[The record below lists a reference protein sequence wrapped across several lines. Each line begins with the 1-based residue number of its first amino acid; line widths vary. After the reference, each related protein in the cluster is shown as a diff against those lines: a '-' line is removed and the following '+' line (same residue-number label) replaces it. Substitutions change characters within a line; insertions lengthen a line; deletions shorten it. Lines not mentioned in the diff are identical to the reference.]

1 MQVPET
7 TPQLQWHYELVPL
20 LPLNQAWHW
29 ALVVAA
35 GIVLAG
41 AAIVFCRRD
50 SEKMTRPAF
59 LTFLVLSVLPVL
71 GLLVFFLGVQ
81 RQGETRIV
89 QPSELLVLVDTS
101 LSMGLNDEPTEPSR
115 RRIDP
120 VIELFQGQELLVELN
135 RHHRIRVFR
144 FDDSQRVEE
153 VASFARTSSPNDSVN
168 ESSASEAILNRETQR
183 LIPFWLD
190 GGLLIAGVSLL
201 LVIGIGAA
209 FGANQIVVDWG
220 VAFGVSALL
229 VGLSFAAVAEVTRF
243 DTTSNFAALREIP
256 GDKAA
261 LTKQITLDQVNW
273 STELAPQGTG
283 TRLGDALLDL
293 VSSYRSRATAGL
305 LLVTDGRSNQGSP
318 VTQAIVAVADANL
331 PIYVVGTGSDKAIQ
345 NARLSDIQVPQK
357 VFPGDRFEVRAVIQ
371 STGLL
376 DQSARVQLLTGDESA
391 SVDALTV
398 VDEIPW
404 QLGDNDQP
412 QTIEFPIT
420 SQLEGTQNYAV
431 RILPVAGEL
440 DATDNIRRA
449 SVQIETR
456 KTRVLLVAGGPTRDY
471 QFLRNQLFRDDDVT
485 LDVWLQLTQP
495 GADQESDQML
505 FAFPETAGKLFEY
518 DCLVAFDP
526 DWRKLSTEQAR
537 WLERWISQ
545 KAGGMIVIAGPVN
558 TPEWT
563 RQPRGDE
570 AMDLIRRLYPVS
582 FYSQGSAAL
591 KLGRFGGV
599 RSFPLEFSREGLTAD
614 YLQLVDTLADNVL
627 AWKSFD
633 GVFGYYA
640 VNETRRGADVL
651 ARFSDP
657 ETSIDGEQ
665 PVWLASQLYGSGR
678 VVFQGSGEIWRLRDG
693 NVDYFQRY
701 YLNLMR
707 WVSQGRLLRES
718 QQAILLVDRNRCWV
732 GDQVVVRTI
741 VNDPAGNPILADN
754 VQATVN
760 RPDGTA
766 LTITLNNDRD
776 ATNHGSFSGQFLA
789 GNEGVFQIRFPLTG
803 DSAGKELRAEVEAS
817 IPDLEKVNPQRNDA
831 LLQVIADGTGGRY
844 FSELKTDGTAI
855 AHLPDSKTDPRSGSG
870 DRIPLTGATGLVAMI
885 RAVDQELWLPGTS
898 DQGFSRRLA
907 AWLTGWLVLVLCLR
921 WSLRRFYK
929 LA

>member
-1 MQVPET
+1 MQVPDT

-29 ALVVAA
+29 GLVMAVVF
-35 GIVLAG
+35 GLAG
-41 AAIVFCRRD
+41 VAIAFSRRD
-50 SEKMTRPAF
+50 AKKMTPPASM
-59 LTFLVLSVLPVL
+59 TFLVLGVLPIL
-71 GLLVFFLGVQ
+71 GLLLFFMGIQ

-101 LSMGLNDEPTEPSR
+101 LSMGLNDEPDEPSR

-120 VIELFQGQELLVELN
+120 VIELFQEQDLLQQLN
-135 RHHRIRVFR
+135 QHHRVRFFR
-144 FDDSQRVEE
+144 FADSQRVEE
-153 VASFARTSSPNDSVN
+153 VASFSRSTPQKVTNN
-168 ESSASEAILNRETQR
+168 ESTTGTRSLDAGTQR
-183 LIPFWLD
+183 LLPFWLD
-190 GGLLIAGVSLL
+190 GGLLIAGLSLL
-201 LVIGIGAA
+201 LVAGTGAA
-209 FGANQIVVDWG
+209 FGARQFVVDWG
-220 VAFGVSALL
+220 VAIGTSALVTGVSL
-229 VGLSFAAVAEVTRF
+229 AAAAEVTRF
-243 DTTSNFAALREIP
+243 DSNQIPVPSHAIPDDESNIP
-256 GDKAA
+256 GQ
-261 LTKQITLDQVNW
+261 LTLDQVDW
-273 STELAPQGTG
+273 SIELAPQGTE
-283 TRLGDALLDL
+283 TRMGDALLDL
-293 VSSYRSRATAGL
+293 VSSHRSRATAGL

-318 VTQAIVAVADANL
+318 VTQAIVAAADVNL
-331 PIYVVGTGSDKAIQ
+331 PVYVVGTGSDKVIQ

-376 DQSARVQLLTGDESA
+376 NQTARVQLLSGDESR
-391 SVDALTV
+391 SI
-398 VDEIPW
+398 DELAVIDEVPW
-404 QLGDNDQP
+404 QLGDDGQP

-420 SQLEGTQNYAV
+420 SQQEGSQNYAV

-440 DATDNIRRA
+440 DATDNARRA

-456 KTRVLLVAGGPTRDY
+456 KTRVLLIAGGPTRDY

-485 LDVWLQLTQP
+485 LAVWLQLTQP
-495 GADQESDQML
+495 GADQESDQLL
-505 FAFPETAGKLFEY
+505 FAFPESESELFEY

-526 DWRKLSTEQAR
+526 DWRKLSTGQTR

-591 KLGRFGGV
+591 KLGRFGGD
-599 RSFPLEFSREGLTAD
+599 RPFPLAFSREGLTAD
-614 YLQLVDTLADNVL
+614 FLQLGDTLAESVL
-627 AWKSFD
+627 AWKSFN

-640 VNETRRGADVL
+640 VRETRRGADVL

-665 PVWLASQLYGSGR
+665 PVWLASQLYGAGR
-678 VVFQGSGEIWRLRDG
+678 VVFQGSGEIWRLRES
-693 NVDYFQRY
+693 NVEYFQRY
-701 YLNLMR
+701 YLNLIR
-707 WVSQGRLLRES
+707 WVSQGRLLRDS
-718 QQAILLVDRNRCWV
+718 QQGVLLVDRNRCWV
-732 GDQVVVRTI
+732 GDQVIVRAI
-741 VNDPAGNPILADN
+741 VNDPGGNPIMADN

-766 LTITLNNDRD
+766 LTITLNNNRD
-776 ATNHGSFSGQFLA
+776 ATSPGSFSGQFLA
-789 GNEGVFQIRFPLTG
+789 GTEGVFQIRLPLPG
-803 DSAGKELRAEVEAS
+803 DSAARELRAEIEAS

-831 LLQVIADGTGGRY
+831 LLQVVADRTGGRY
-844 FSELKTDGTAI
+844 FCELNTDGTAI
-855 AHLPDSKTDPRSGSG
+855 ARSSIPNADSPRQSEE
-870 DRIPLTGATGLVAMI
+870 RIALTGENGLAAMMGAI
-885 RAVDQELWLPGTS
+885 DQELWLPGTS
-898 DQGFSRRLA
+898 DQGFARRLA